1 MTHWNFLLKADSAQV
16 TRSQHLC
23 NPHTISIIHTQEPKC
38 LRNDESL
45 KDWLVAKISH
55 KACWHNLWSTA
66 PIMYFKTNL
75 NIILWS
81 CCSLVVVHLSI
92 WHYTITTNMLFAMNT
107 KKTLCGKP
115 QKMCCTMLRNHK
127 VLHNNH
133 KIMLHNIVL
142 VLRNNCKTMC
152 GTVKSA

>member
-1 MTHWNFLLKADSAQV
+1 
-16 TRSQHLC
+16 
-23 NPHTISIIHTQEPKC
+23 
-38 LRNDESL
+38 
-45 KDWLVAKISH
+45 
-55 KACWHNLWSTA
+55 
-66 PIMYFKTNL
+66 
-75 NIILWS
+75 
-81 CCSLVVVHLSI
+81 
-92 WHYTITTNMLFAMNT
+92 MNT